1 MLFEFFKTNYAK
13 GNHTNRF
20 VIFLPGSDILCKDG
34 ITASGYLV
42 KGRYLVSRINH
53 NVKCGYI
60 NFYETF
66 KQIII

>member
-20 VIFLPGSDILCKDG
+20 IIFFPGSNILCKDG
-34 ITASGYLV
+34 ITASRYLV
-42 KGRYLVSRINH
+42 KGGYLIFCINY
-53 NVKCGYI
+53 NVKCGNI